1 MCVSALIVL
10 GDKIRHKIDEQIQE
24 QWLMSYIGEYGD
36 SLCKLI
42 GLLTGSRLGLGRASG
57 VRSRTSGAIPE

>member
-24 QWLMSYIGEYGD
+24 QWLMSYIGGYGD
-36 SLCKLI
+36 LLLKLMDLNEI
-42 GLLTGSRLGLGRASG
+42 FIARLLD
-57 VRSRTSGAIPE
+57 

>member
-24 QWLMSYIGEYGD
+24 QWLMSYIGECSD
-36 SLCKLI
+36 LLCKLMDSNDE
-42 GLLTGSRLGLGRASG
+42 LYPSTR
-57 VRSRTSGAIPE
+57 IPG